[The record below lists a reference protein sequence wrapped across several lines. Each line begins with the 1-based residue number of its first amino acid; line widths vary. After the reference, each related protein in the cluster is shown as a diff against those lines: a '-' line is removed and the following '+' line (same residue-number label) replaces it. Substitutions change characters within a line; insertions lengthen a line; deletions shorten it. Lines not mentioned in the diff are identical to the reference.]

1 KGTDLAAHSQID
13 LDDIALKLNTRPRKT
28 LGFTTPASKL
38 EHTVAW
44 KG

>member
-38 EHTVAW
+38 EHTVAL